1 MALMVRYCILHRH
14 AWATSDPWKATDL
27 CPLAQL
33 RKLDPPAGCAVRSVD
48 AIQQIND
55 LGRDVE
61 SLEAAAGV
69 TAVEASPP
77 PT

>member
-1 MALMVRYCILHRH
+1 MMVRYCILHRH
-14 AWATSDPWKATDL
+14 AWAVSDPWKPTDL

-33 RKLDPPAGCAVRSVD
+33 RKLDPPAGCSVRSVD
-48 AIQQIND
+48 AIQQINN

-69 TAVEASPP
+69 TAVEAGASS
-77 PT
+77 T